1 MERWSAL
8 RRWINRDDG
17 RFYRIGNEPINP
29 WASAGGLA
37 IIAAFALLGL
47 LTSPPALPRTTLF
60 TSLGAEL
67 RRADGV
73 YVARIQGGE
82 CVEPECAESAPHL
95 TRYRYSLRC
104 LESLLGQCND
114 RAPLV
119 SSSLLKVGQT
129 YVFITRKVG
138 DGQRIFPIEMQGR
151 PAPETKLLYDGGY
164 HADGVSVHDDPGQLN
179 SRLIYFT
186 YADFRRTLRSARAPT
201 SANP

>member
-29 WASAGGLA
+29 RSTAGGLA
-37 IIAAFALLGL
+37 ILAAFALLGL
-47 LTSPPALPRTTLF
+47 LLSNPAQPRTNLF
-60 TSLGAEL
+60 PSLGAEL
-67 RRADGV
+67 RRADAV
-73 YVARIQGGE
+73 YVARVQGGE

-104 LESLLGQCND
+104 LETLLGLCD
-114 RAPLV
+114 DKAPLV

-138 DGQRIFPIEMQGR
+138 DGQRIFLIEMMGR
-151 PAPETKLLYDGGY
+151 PAPETKIRYDGSY
-164 HADGVSVHDDPGQLN
+164 HADGVTVHDEPDRLN

-186 YADFRRTLRSARAPT
+186 YADFRRALKTARASPPPT
-201 SANP
+201 P